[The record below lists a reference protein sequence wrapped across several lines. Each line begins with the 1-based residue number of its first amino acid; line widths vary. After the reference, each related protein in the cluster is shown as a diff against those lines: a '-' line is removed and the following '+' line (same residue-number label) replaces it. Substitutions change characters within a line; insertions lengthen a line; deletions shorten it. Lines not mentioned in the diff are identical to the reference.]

1 MLHPFDQ
8 LKIKAE
14 PTKDDSAAQLIS
26 FAVLAAGLFM
36 LLRKPEEKP
45 VEGLED
51 FREVKNPYTVTDIM
65 KGRARSYYALG
76 FIRIEPKDFLAL
88 TTGGLNFGNRVQRI
102 YEDNRQRNFSYNDYE
117 DMHKESQVVHPF
129 LSVNVDT
136 GEVTGHEG
144 RHRAAAAVEAG
155 EDFYI
160 YILPD
165 YESKTQELKDDV
177 LAGDGAK
184 YIPDVLSGQFD
195 SKIKVKLDKSTM
207 ISMRDL

>member
-8 LKIKAE
+8 LKIQAE

-36 LLRKPEEKP
+36 LLKKPEEKP

-51 FREVKNPYTVTDIM
+51 FKEVKNPYYLRRVM
-65 KGRARSYYALG
+65 YSEARSFYALG

-88 TTGGLNFGNRVQRI
+88 TTGGTDRPVTPEQI
-102 YEDNRQRNFSYNDYE
+102 YSDNRKRNFKYSDYE
-117 DMHKESQVVHPF
+117 DIHKQWNIFYPF

-144 RHRAAAAVEAG
+144 RHRAAAAEEAG

-160 YILPD
+160 FILPD
-165 YESKTQELKDDV
+165 YESKTQKLKDDV

-184 YIPDVLSGQFD
+184 VAPAAIPARRSGN
-195 SKIKVKLDKSTM
+195 
-207 ISMRDL
+207 